1 MFEETV
7 RILMANPLF
16 FVLGGVIGFAIGE
29 VIKYAVHIYM
39 VSPSCGEDCNQG
51 RNCKKKCS

>member
-7 RILMANPLF
+7 RILMANPLL
-16 FVLGGVIGFAIGE
+16 FVLGVVIGFAIGE
-29 VIKYAVHIYM
+29 VIKCAIRTYM
-39 VSPSCGEDCNQG
+39 VSPRCGEDCNQG